1 MHSHKNNETR
11 DRLRSRL
18 NQRKEKF
25 NGTTTTAKV
34 LSTSPYPNAAVKNPP
49 KPAAAM
55 TKVVVNSNKKLE
67 KPLCP
72 ILAPPRHSSVPR
84 TVSEPIMADESSG
97 QASLPRSLAASK
109 AENCG
114 LHQSIF
120 SISTCSINSLLKDDA
135 VLGDNTDS
143 RDIDDLLNYILGN
156 KSVDKVALAQKKA
169 AKKARQRQKKVS
181 PP

>member
-25 NGTTTTAKV
+25 SGTVAASKV

-49 KPAAAM
+49 KPSAPM
-55 TKVVVNSNKKLE
+55 GNRKLE
-67 KPLCP
+67 KPPPPPLCP
-72 ILAPPRHSSVPR
+72 VLAPPRHSSVPR
-84 TVSEPIMADESSG
+84 TLSEPSIGDEFKG
-97 QASLPRSLAASK
+97 QGSLATSK
-109 AENCG
+109 ADNDS

-120 SISTCSINSLLKDDA
+120 SISTCSINSLMKDDN

-169 AKKARQRQKKVS
+169 AKKARQRQKKVCH
-181 PP
+181 